1 MIGAFY
7 VLEIDADALRAVV
20 DALPPEARLFQL
32 GAMGSRDNAVVRL
45 CATRMTA
52 DEIVGWHEAIGWPG
66 EPARLAADLATL
78 GPLARSPAVHVDVR
92 PGMRAEKNGNESY
105 LEWAGEGAAQW
116 QPLLHSHRP
125 TGLRTKG
132 SGLGKK

>member
-45 CATRMTA
+45 CANRMTA
-52 DEIVGWHEAIGWPG
+52 DEIVGWLEAIGWPG
-66 EPARLAADLATL
+66 EPACLAADLTKL
-78 GPLARSPAVHVDVR
+78 GPLARSFAVNVDVR
-92 PGMRAEKNGNESY
+92 QGMLAEKIGIECY
-105 LEWAGEGAAQW
+105 MDWAGEDGVQVEQFRH
-116 QPLLHSHRP
+116 QPN
-125 TGLRTKG
+125 GRT
-132 SGLGKK
+132 